1 MGPQL
6 FPLPTADTLKTDTVD
21 PTVNDDINAGFSV
34 GQHWINTTTDKGFEC
49 MDNAAGAAVWVE
61 TTAGASGGETN
72 TASNVNVGGVG
83 IFKQKAG
90 VDLEFRGVNA
100 ASSKVSVALQALT
113 NEIDVDVVEA
123 NLNIGNQSGTLT
135 NDLAHGTRGGG
146 SQHANVIA
154 AGASGFMTGA
164 DKTKL
169 DGLGAVYIVP
179 CCVLGGKSDGLGKFL
194 NANGATTMND
204 DSSKSRTR
212 APVAVPVGS
221 TAKIVGC
228 AYKTNL
234 GTTNVV
240 MKVHLNGSVVETF
253 SLASINL
260 NKGGQENWAGFAVVA
275 GDYLELEYDADGGT
289 GDKPGESIWWFLM
302 EVTP

>member
-21 PTVNDDINAGFSV
+21 PTVNDDINAGFSI

-61 TTAGASGGETN
+61 TTAGASGGEIN

-100 ASSKVSVALQALT
+100 ASSKVSVALEALT
-113 NEIDVDVVEA
+113 NEIDVDIVEA

-146 SQHANVIA
+146 SQHADVIA

-164 DKTKL
+164 QATKL
-169 DGLGAVYIVP
+169 DGLGVF
-179 CCVLGGKSDGLGKFL
+179 GSDYQT
-194 NANGATTMND
+194 AI
-204 DSSKSRTR
+204 
-212 APVAVPVGS
+212 S
-221 TAKIVGC
+221 TAQS
-228 AYKTNL
+228 
-234 GTTNVV
+234 TTTSTTFQ
-240 MKVHLNGSVVETF
+240 MKVTLTTP
-253 SLASINL
+253 SLTGTYRLGWAA
-260 NKGGQENWAGFAVVA
+260 KVGQTN
-275 GDYLELEYDADGGT
+275 T
-289 GDKPGESIWWFLM
+289 GDKVEARLRNTTDAATVGVPDNGIRIEPKDTNNRYPVGGFAEVVFAGAAKTFEIQYRQQDGNTARIEDARIEIWR
-302 EVTP
+302 VS